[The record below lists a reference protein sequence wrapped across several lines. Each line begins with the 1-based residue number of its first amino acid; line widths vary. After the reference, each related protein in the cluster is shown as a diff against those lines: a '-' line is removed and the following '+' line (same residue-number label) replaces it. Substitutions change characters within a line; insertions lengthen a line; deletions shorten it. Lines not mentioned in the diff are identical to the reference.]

1 MAIRTT
7 TALDNLVRASSLL
20 SREHE
25 LRQLASVLVE
35 QSLDITHADLA
46 ALYVYED
53 PDDPRSALRL
63 YYRRGRGEIP
73 KRLAANLESID
84 FIAENRETL
93 VLLERDLPFFNDIFL
108 DDSMNSAIA
117 LPLFTPNARLGILIC
132 NARPENFWYR
142 DRFSFLDSFARTA
155 AGVLN
160 NSRLYEE
167 LKEQYRTVEALERYQ
182 ESVFT
187 SMTNLLVTTD
197 EDGAIHYFNRAAA
210 ERLGLSEEDLG
221 KNIDARFKSNLDK
234 VIRRQ
239 FRNTEKSGKEIL
251 GLEGIYD
258 RGEGQSIDFSLNIS
272 PLRGRRGRNEG
283 MTLLFTD
290 QSRERALKQEMDLVV
305 EERRVVKDMFARYLS
320 SEVVDSLMES
330 PELVKPGGDKKI
342 ATIFFGDIR
351 GYTSFSE
358 TKQPEYIIEVLNE
371 YFREAVEIII
381 KHRGYI
387 DKFIGDAIMAAWG
400 VPMMSEEEDAIAAVS
415 CAVEIQQLIASSKR
429 TFFKGEASNLRVG
442 IGMHT
447 GPLVAGNL
455 GSDRRMD
462 YSVIGDTVNVAA
474 RLEGVAKAGQVVIT
488 DSTRDLIGDHFKL
501 KELEPVKVKGKE
513 KPLKIF
519 NVLDRVA

>member
-1 MAIRTT
+1 MIKSSAHT
-7 TALDNLVRASSLL
+7 LDDLVRASSLL

-25 LRQLASVLVE
+25 FRPLVSVLVD
-35 QSLDITHADLA
+35 QAIDITRADLA
-46 ALYVYED
+46 ALYAYGD
-53 PDDPRSALRL
+53 PTEPRGDLKL
-63 YYRRGRGEIP
+63 IYRRGNVDAPRTLSA
-73 KRLAANLESID
+73 RAESVE
-84 FIAENRETL
+84 FVAECKEAL
-93 VLLERDLPFFNDIFL
+93 VLLKRDLPFFGDLFL
-108 DDSMNSAIA
+108 HDSMNSAIA
-117 LPLFTPNARLGILIC
+117 LPLFTPKARLGLLVC
-132 NARPENFWYR
+132 NSRSEQFWYR
-142 DRFSFLDSFARTA
+142 EKFSFLDSFTRTA

-160 NSRLYEE
+160 NARLYEE
-167 LKEQYRTVEALERYQ
+167 VREQYRTVDALERYQ
-182 ESVFT
+182 ESIFT
-187 SMTNLLVTTD
+187 SMTDLLVTTD
-197 EDGAIHYFNRAAA
+197 EDGTIHYFNRAAG
-210 ERLGLSEEDLG
+210 ERLGLTEDDIGVSLE
-221 KNIDARFKSNLDK
+221 KRFTKSLRK
-234 VIRRQ
+234 VVRRQ
-239 FRNTEKSGKEIL
+239 LNETLSKGKEIL
-251 GLEGIYD
+251 GLEGIFD
-258 RGEGQSIDFSLNIS
+258 RGDGETIDFSLNAS

-283 MTLLFTD
+283 MIILFTD
-290 QSRERALKQEMDLVV
+290 QSRERMLKQEMDLVV

-330 PELVKPGGDKKI
+330 PELVKPGGDKKT

-381 KHRGYI
+381 KYRGYI

-415 CAVEIQQLIASSKR
+415 CAVEIQQLISSEKR
-429 TFFKGEASNLRVG
+429 TFFRGEASKLRVG

-488 DSTRDLIGDHFKL
+488 DSTRNLIGDTFKL

-519 NVLDRVA
+519 NVLERVA

>member
-1 MAIRTT
+1 MVSGATT
-7 TALDNLVRASSLL
+7 TLDNLVRASSLL
-20 SREHE
+20 AREHE
-25 LRQLASVLVE
+25 LRSLASVLVE

-46 ALYVYED
+46 ALYVYEN
-53 PDDPRSALRL
+53 PDDSRSALKL
-63 YYRRGRGEIP
+63 YFRRGRGEVP
-73 KRLAANLESID
+73 RRLSGSSESME
-84 FIAENRETL
+84 FLCENRETL
-93 VLLERDLPFFNDIFL
+93 VLLQRNLPFFQDIFL
-108 DDSMNSAIA
+108 DVEMNSAIA
-117 LPLFTPNARLGILIC
+117 LPLFTPKVQIGVLIC
-132 NARPENFWYR
+132 NARSVNFWYR

-155 AGVLN
+155 SGVLN

-167 LKEQYRTVEALERYQ
+167 LKEQYRAVEALERYQ
-182 ESVFT
+182 ESIFT

-197 EDGAIHYFNRAAA
+197 DDGSIHYVNQAAA
-210 ERLGLSEEDLG
+210 DRLGLTEEDLG
-221 KNIDARFKSNLDK
+221 KKLDSRFKNSLDAG
-234 VIRRQ
+234 IRRQ
-239 FRNTEKSGKEIL
+239 IRNTEKTGKEFL
-251 GLEGIYD
+251 GLEGIFD
-258 RGEGQSIDFSLNIS
+258 RGDGTSIDFSLNAS

-290 QSRERALKQEMDLVV
+290 QSRERALKKEMDLVV
-305 EERRVVKDMFARYLS
+305 EDRRVVKDMFARYLS

-330 PELVKPGGDKKI
+330 PELVKLGGDKKI
-342 ATIFFGDIR
+342 ATVFFGDIR

-371 YFREAVEIII
+371 YFQEAVEIII

-415 CAVEIQQLIASSKR
+415 CAVEIQQLIANSKR
-429 TFFKGEASNLRVG
+429 TFFRGDASKLRVG

-447 GPLVAGNL
+447 GPLIAGNL

-488 DSTRDLIGDHFKL
+488 DSTRDRIGDHFKL

-519 NVLDRVA
+519 NVIERVA